1 LDRYPTFHPAGGVK
15 VLEEAWNLL
24 SDDMKASLQRAE
36 SNLNAL
42 NTVDLGPKRPFSV
55 GECAL
60 WARLTGP
67 QFGAQVAAA
76 VSLVEAPAN
85 HRKATTVAKEVMAIK
100 YSNKTGLSITK
111 FLEAPFAGKHP
122 KLINKGTK
130 AAAAE
135 AAVTAAEA
143 IAVADLEE
151 ARRLAAEFEA
161 LGGGALTVAIAQ
173 EAEPGG
179 TPCASAISHTSCSAF
194 RRPARS
200 TAPKS

>member
-1 LDRYPTFHPAGGVK
+1 LYLYPINNPIGGVP

-24 SDDMKASLQRAE
+24 SGDVKAISRIAE
-36 SNLNAL
+36 SNPDAL

-67 QFGAQVAAA
+67 QFAAQVAAV

-85 HRKATTVAKEVMAIK
+85 HFKATTGAKEVMAIT
-100 YSNKTGLSITK
+100 YSNKTSLSITK
-111 FLEAPFAGKHP
+111 FLESPFAGKHP
-122 KLINKGTK
+122 KLIQKGTK

-135 AAVTAAEA
+135 AAVTAAEV

-151 ARRLAAEFEA
+151 TKRLAAKFEA
-161 LGGGALTVAIAQ
+161 LGGGTLTMALAQ
-173 EAEPGG
+173 EAEPGD
-179 TPCASAISHTSCSAF
+179 PCASAGSHTSGSAC
-194 RRPARS
+194 
-200 TAPKS
+200 

>member
-1 LDRYPTFHPAGGVK
+1 M
-15 VLEEAWNLL
+15 LEEAWNLF
-24 SDDMKASLQRAE
+24 SDDVKASLQRAE

-67 QFGAQVAAA
+67 QFAAQVAAA

-85 HRKATTVAKEVMAIK
+85 HWKANTVAKEVMAIK

-135 AAVTAAEA
+135 AAVTAA
-143 IAVADLEE
+143 
-151 ARRLAAEFEA
+151 
-161 LGGGALTVAIAQ
+161 
-173 EAEPGG
+173 
-179 TPCASAISHTSCSAF
+179 
-194 RRPARS
+194 
-200 TAPKS
+200 

>member
-1 LDRYPTFHPAGGVK
+1 
-15 VLEEAWNLL
+15 
-24 SDDMKASLQRAE
+24 MKASLQRAE

-42 NTVDLGPKRPFSV
+42 NTVDLGPKRSFSV

-60 WARLTGP
+60 WAWLTGP
-67 QFGAQVAAA
+67 QFAAHVVAA

-85 HRKATTVAKEVMAIK
+85 HWKANTVAKEVMAIK

-151 ARRLAAEFEA
+151 ARS
-161 LGGGALTVAIAQ
+161 G
-173 EAEPGG
+173 
-179 TPCASAISHTSCSAF
+179 C
-194 RRPARS
+194 
-200 TAPKS
+200 

>member
-1 LDRYPTFHPAGGVK
+1 M
-15 VLEEAWNLL
+15 LEEALNLL
-24 SDDMKASLQRAE
+24 SGSVEAIFRIAE
-36 SNLNAL
+36 SNLDAL
-42 NTVDLGPKRPFSV
+42 NTVDLGPKHPFSV

-67 QFGAQVAAA
+67 QFSTQVAAV

-85 HRKATTVAKEVMAIK
+85 HCKATTVAKEAMAIMLG
-100 YSNKTGLSITK
+100 NKTGLSIKK
-111 FLEAPFAGKHP
+111 FLESPFAGKHP

-151 ARRLAAEFEA
+151 TKRLSAEFDA
-161 LGGGALTVAIAQ
+161 MGGGAFT
-173 EAEPGG
+173 
-179 TPCASAISHTSCSAF
+179 
-194 RRPARS
+194 
-200 TAPKS
+200 TALA